1 MKITVYC
8 GSNLGINERY
18 EHLIWQLGEWI
29 GQNNHQLVYGGGRTG
44 LMGTIATA
52 ASQSGSQ
59 VIGIIPLVLVEAEVA
74 NYDIHHLEVVDT
86 MNQRKEKLMELA
98 DAMIIF
104 PGGLG
109 TMEELFD
116 SLVWKRLEKKQTP
129 IIIYNVDHFY
139 DVLHSLLKTMV
150 SEAFMPQ
157 KELDQIHFVSSLA
170 EIETILNH

>member
-1 MKITVYC
+1 
-8 GSNLGINERY
+8 
-18 EHLIWQLGEWI
+18 
-29 GQNNHQLVYGGGRTG
+29 VYGGGRTG

-86 MNQRKEKLMELA
+86 INQRKEKLMELA
-98 DAMIIF
+98 DAMIVF

-116 SLVWKRLEKKQTP
+116 SLV
-129 IIIYNVDHFY
+129 
-139 DVLHSLLKTMV
+139 
-150 SEAFMPQ
+150 
-157 KELDQIHFVSSLA
+157 
-170 EIETILNH
+170 